1 MNQMSGV
8 DVAYTWHSDGRGGI
22 DIRHFVVVAFRRM

>member
-8 DVAYTWHSDGRGGI
+8 DVAYTWHSDGRGDI